1 MNMQKF
7 HIHIPAKTNEELI
20 AALEESAFLLT
31 GLSEAINDFDTN
43 FGSEAAKRKNLWK
56 KKADKWKEKY
66 KIIEN
71 E

>member
-20 AALEESAFLLT
+20 AALEEAALLLT

-43 FGSEAAKRKNLWK
+43 FGIVAASRKNLWK
-56 KKADKWKEKY
+56 QKADQWKEKY
-66 KIIEN
+66 KVKEL
-71 E
+71 